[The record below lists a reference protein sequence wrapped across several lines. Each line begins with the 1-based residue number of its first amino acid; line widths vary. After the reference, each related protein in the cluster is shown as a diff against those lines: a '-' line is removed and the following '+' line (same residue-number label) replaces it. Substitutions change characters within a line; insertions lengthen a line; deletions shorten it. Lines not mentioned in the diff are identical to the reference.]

1 MVEVEAGTTQPE
13 ETGTQQ
19 LLFNRWDMSEVEIRD
34 PSLARYVNL
43 HAMIV
48 PHSCGKLVGQ
58 QFNKS
63 NMLIVERLINRM
75 MQTENNTGKKELTI
89 RIVREAFEIVNKKTK
104 KNPVQ
109 VLVDAVANTGPRE
122 ETVRLKYGGIN
133 VPKSVD
139 TAPVHH
145 RRCPA
150 GEPQEEEE
158 RERSACR
165 GTDSSRERRHPFIRR
180 LEERRKRTHCKGCP
194 LKLPITFFGVIYDQT
209 KEDGR
214 AGDGADGQAGAHP
227 EHRYRCPHRSRKDNT
242 LGQPSCRSGHDQR
255 GARRS
260 AALHGLRRR
269 GTGTRHH
276 HRCKQRLD
284 GPHVWRR

>member
-1 MVEVEAGTTQPE
+1 M
-13 ETGTQQ
+13 QQ

-89 RIVREAFEIVNKKTK
+89 RIVRDAFEIVNKKTK

-139 TAPVHH
+139 TAPQ
-145 RRCPA
+145 RRVDTALRFITA
-150 GEPQEEEE
+150 GVLQASHKKKKSVSEALADELIGAANGDTRSYAVSKKEE
-158 RERSACR
+158 RERIA
-165 GTDSSRERRHPFIRR
+165 
-180 LEERRKRTHCKGCP
+180 K
-194 LKLPITFFGVIYDQT
+194 
-209 KEDGR
+209 
-214 AGDGADGQAGAHP
+214 A
-227 EHRYRCPHRSRKDNT
+227 
-242 LGQPSCRSGHDQR
+242 
-255 GARRS
+255 AR
-260 AALHGLRRR
+260 
-269 GTGTRHH
+269 
-276 HRCKQRLD
+276 
-284 GPHVWRR
+284 